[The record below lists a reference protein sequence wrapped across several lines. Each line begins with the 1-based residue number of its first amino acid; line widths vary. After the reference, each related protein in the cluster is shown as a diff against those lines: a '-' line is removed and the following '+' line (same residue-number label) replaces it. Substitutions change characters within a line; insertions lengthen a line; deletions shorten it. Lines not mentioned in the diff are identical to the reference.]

1 MKIISKLVLAFA
13 AAGFSIVAVA
23 QSDQAD
29 MDRRARNREEAIS
42 HHQGMM
48 RGEAMMQGESMQP
61 RRESMRER
69 ASDGARSTRNFT
81 HRQLDKMR
89 NFSDRQ
95 NRRHPAPEHMTTE
108 SDKAPGA
115 LGK

>member
-1 MKIISKLVLAFA
+1 MKIISKLVLAVA

-29 MDRRARNREEAIS
+29 MDRRARNREEAIA

-48 RGEAMMQGESMQP
+48 QSESMQP
-61 RRESMRER
+61 HQESMHER

-81 HRQLDKMR
+81 HRQLEKMR

-95 NRRHPAPEHMTTE
+95 NRRHPAPEHMTIE
-108 SDKAPGA
+108 SDKSPNA
-115 LGK
+115 LGR